1 MVTQVI
7 QPKMQKPWQITKAI
21 NIGDV
26 ISVVVALVISI
37 TYINNID
44 KKVDTQ
50 EVKINN
56 LQEQISMQRE
66 DTRMML
72 LEVKDSMRRIDEKLD
87 RLIERRGD

>member
-1 MVTQVI
+1 MVI
-7 QPKMQKPWQITKAI
+7 QPKTVKPWQLTKAI

-50 EVKINN
+50 EIKIEN
-56 LQEQISMQRE
+56 LRDQISLQRE
-66 DTRMML
+66 DTRRML
-72 LEVKDSMRRIDEKLD
+72 VEVKDSMRRIDEKLD

>member
-1 MVTQVI
+1 MVI
-7 QPKMQKPWQITKAI
+7 QPKTVKPWQLTKAI

-50 EVKINN
+50 EVKIEN
-56 LQEQISMQRE
+56 LQEQISLQRE

>member
-1 MVTQVI
+1 MVV
-7 QPKMQKPWQITKAI
+7 QPKTVKPWQLTKAI

-50 EVKINN
+50 EVKIEN
-56 LQEQISMQRE
+56 LQQQIQLQRE
-66 DTRMML
+66 DTRLML
-72 LEVKDSMRRIDEKLD
+72 IEVKDSMRRIDEKLD
-87 RLIERRGD
+87 RLIERRGG

>member
-1 MVTQVI
+1 MVV
-7 QPKMQKPWQITKAI
+7 QPKTVKPWQLTKAI

-50 EVKINN
+50 EIKIEN
-56 LQEQISMQRE
+56 LREQVSLQRE
-66 DTRMML
+66 DTRRML
-72 LEVKDSMRRIDEKLD
+72 VEVKDSMRRIDEKLD

>member
-7 QPKMQKPWQITKAI
+7 QPKWQITKAI

-50 EVKINN
+50 EIKINN
-56 LQEQISMQRE
+56 LQEQISLQRE
-66 DTRMML
+66 DTRMMF
-72 LEVKDSMRRIDEKLD
+72 LEVKESMRRIDEKLD

>member
-1 MVTQVI
+1 MVV
-7 QPKMQKPWQITKAI
+7 QPKAVKPWQLTKAI

-50 EVKINN
+50 EVKIEN
-56 LQEQISMQRE
+56 LQQQIQLQRE
-66 DTRMML
+66 DTRLML
-72 LEVKDSMRRIDEKLD
+72 IEVKDSMRRIDEKLD
-87 RLIERRGD
+87 RLIERRGG

>member
-1 MVTQVI
+1 MVI
-7 QPKMQKPWQITKAI
+7 QPKTVKPWQLTKAI

-50 EVKINN
+50 EIKIEN
-56 LQEQISMQRE
+56 LREQVSLQRE
-66 DTRMML
+66 DTRRML
-72 LEVKDSMRRIDEKLD
+72 VEVKESMRRIDEKLD

>member
-1 MVTQVI
+1 MVMQVI
-7 QPKMQKPWQITKAI
+7 QPKTVKPWQLTKAI
-21 NIGDV
+21 NVGDV

-50 EVKINN
+50 EIKIEN
-56 LQEQISMQRE
+56 LRDQISLQRE
-66 DTRMML
+66 DTRRML
-72 LEVKDSMRRIDEKLD
+72 VEVKDSMRRIDEKLD

>member
-1 MVTQVI
+1 MVI
-7 QPKMQKPWQITKAI
+7 QPKTVKPWQLTKAI

-50 EVKINN
+50 EIKIEN
-56 LQEQISMQRE
+56 LREQVSLQRE
-66 DTRMML
+66 DTRRML
-72 LEVKDSMRRIDEKLD
+72 VEVKDSMRRIDEKLD